1 MVLLPG
7 DSRQAKD
14 LAFFRKNWAAFE
26 NFDLVEKLLEPK
38 ETNVN

>member
-7 DSRQAKD
+7 DSKQGKD
-14 LAFFRKNWAAFE
+14 LAFFHKNWAAFE

-38 ETNVN
+38 ETNDN